1 MKKAIPLIILLLV
14 LLLAFLQVTA
24 YALPRTFDK
33 SRVHRL
39 DDYRVELKIRD
50 MAFAGKFTNA
60 ELTDEKL
67 EEMVK
72 KVLSEMG
79 LDEADF
85 DLLNDLVNT
94 MNQYDSISPEQM
106 QKIFDRWFDMIGAVP
121 VAGQAAT
128 LVQIIIQL
136 NGGDYSGPAQS
147 AAEEAGSQ
155 IAEGLGDALDISG
168 NAGKVAGSA
177 WGIGKALKAVIEG
190 MMDSD
195 TGERAVDRALGLEAY
210 RLIEEFYGKLNSE
223 VDKHFQENAPNFM
236 VKFEGAKASK
246 PFSLYGTQNSENWT
260 LNMTLFQTESDSRL
274 DIDGKYEGQYTI
286 EIEYDLNGF
295 QGGLSDIVQTEEWR
309 KTYIVFPEWEST
321 WGIFDVSVTNPETCN
336 VKRTLDGYATAI
348 LYRKNGKSSIK
359 PTQDQ
364 DIKDVNVSGMMI
376 RASAGDA
383 ESRLDI
389 GCSVSAN
396 ESAFTN
402 AMTNWTVTWPDDV
415 FDGSASE
422 HKYDIAWDE
431 SIWRRGNNADE
442 DWEISLAP
450 FAKQ

>member
-1 MKKAIPLIILLLV
+1 MKRVIPIILPLV
-14 LLLAFLQVTA
+14 VLLAFSHVTA
-24 YALPRTFDK
+24 YALPRSFDR

-50 MAFAGKFTNA
+50 MTFEGKFTNA

-72 KVLSEMG
+72 KALAEMG
-79 LDEADF
+79 LGEADF
-85 DLLNDLVNT
+85 DLLNDLVDT

-128 LVQIIIQL
+128 LVQIILQL
-136 NGGDYSGPAQS
+136 NQGDYSGPAQS

-155 IAEGLGDALDISG
+155 IAEGLGDALDASG
-168 NAGKVAGSA
+168 NAGKFAGSA

-190 MMDSD
+190 MMESD
-195 TGERAVDRALGLEAY
+195 TAERAVDRALGLEAY
-210 RLIEEFYGKLNSE
+210 RLIEEFYAKLNNE
-223 VDKHFQENAPNFM
+223 ADKHFQENAPNFM
-236 VKFEGAKASK
+236 VKFDGAKSSK
-246 PFSLYGTQNSENWT
+246 PFTLFGTQNSENWT

-286 EIEYDLNGF
+286 EIEYDLSGF
-295 QGGLSDIVQTEEWR
+295 QGGLSDIVQTAEWK

-321 WGIFDVSVTNPETCN
+321 WGTFDVSVTNPDTCN
-336 VKRTLDGYATAI
+336 VKRTLEGYATAI
-348 LYRKNGKSSIK
+348 LYRKNGRSSIK

-364 DIKDVNVSGMMI
+364 DIKDVTVSGMMI
-376 RASAGDA
+376 QASAGDG

-402 AMTNWTVTWPDDV
+402 AMTSWTVTWPDDV
-415 FDGSASE
+415 FDGPASA
-422 HKYDIAWDE
+422 HQYDIAWDE
-431 SIWRRGNNADE
+431 GIWRRGNNADE
-442 DWEISLAP
+442 GWVITLTP
-450 FAKQ
+450 LLNQ